1 MAKRKVLFIH
11 HGLGEDFK
19 IPLGSFPF
27 DCSCSIL
34 SDNDEILK
42 NIKKNHYKLILC
54 GLKTFKALPDT
65 IKSNPKFIVVPKIF
79 YTVDNNVISSEKES
93 LKLGAVDYISYPFDP
108 DLLKRKISMA
118 LNLESYR
125 NGVESIL
132 KEQFKKIEQLN
143 SGIIMMLAN
152 IIESRDGT
160 TGEHVKRV
168 SYYVKALAMKLK
180 ESGVYEKELSNTLIE
195 KLIDAA
201 ALHDIGKI
209 TVPDSILKKTGKLS
223 EEEFEM
229 MKNHS
234 KEGGLII
241 KNNLKFLQEAD
252 FVKVAADIASYHH
265 ENWDGT
271 GYPFGKKET
280 DIPLVARITAVA
292 DVFDALVSKR
302 LYKEA
307 MSVDDAL
314 ALMAQDEGT
323 KFEPVIL
330 KVFLSMG
337 DELKKLIK
345 ELS

>member
-1 MAKRKVLFIH
+1 M
-11 HGLGEDFK
+11 
-19 IPLGSFPF
+19 
-27 DCSCSIL
+27 
-34 SDNDEILK
+34 
-42 NIKKNHYKLILC
+42 
-54 GLKTFKALPDT
+54 
-65 IKSNPKFIVVPKIF
+65 
-79 YTVDNNVISSEKES
+79 
-93 LKLGAVDYISYPFDP
+93 KLGAVDYISYPFDP

-209 TVPDSILKKTGKLS
+209 TVPDSVLKKTGKLS

-265 ENWDGT
+265 ENWNGT